1 MDSEDL
7 LAQLADIH
15 LPEPVSFW
23 PPAIGWWILAALA
36 LVLLIILFR
45 KFASYRRQQKVC
57 QYAVAELERC
67 YDSYSNAEPAEI
79 NQSKLDYAN
88 RFNTIVRRVALVH
101 YPQAN
106 VACLDGPAW
115 VDFIRQKGESSLM
128 SDEIAEALQ
137 YGRFQTK
144 CDVDVDSMQ
153 DFGKQWIASLYKGGK
168 TSAAQ
173 SAANGSAAS
182 QGLSDA

>member
-1 MDSEDL
+1 M
-7 LAQLADIH
+7 
-15 LPEPVSFW
+15 
-23 PPAIGWWILAALA
+23 
-36 LVLLIILFR
+36 
-45 KFASYRRQQKVC
+45 
-57 QYAVAELERC
+57 
-67 YDSYSNAEPAEI
+67 
-79 NQSKLDYAN
+79 
-88 RFNTIVRRVALVH
+88 ALVH

-144 CDVDVDSMQ
+144 CDFDVDSMQ

-173 SAANGSAAS
+173 SADNGSAAS